1 MNGNTEYT
9 NLNDEINIYLVG
21 IKLAVAA
28 FIGHGFLDFWPLCS
42 TWEWTLSIPYYLLI
56 SLLSIYLYLVAP
68 LTTKLLF
75 FVTSAYHFGSDWAFA
90 SNALFLG
97 ITLVGIGMGTSSEQL
112 KLFGLP
118 DSHVLSLLTF
128 MCGII
133 CLIPSIKKPVVWLM
147 APLGGLGIYG
157 IMFYAIVIHTPRS
170 VYLLA
175 NKYGKKIYA
184 AWIIFTM
191 LSFVLVCLFE
201 VMFGAFKD
209 TRDVWIGGMMGI
221 LFAHILCTALW
232 RETIKS
238 RDETYS
244 VMY

>member
-1 MNGNTEYT
+1 MNDDDVNYEM
-9 NLNDEINIYLVG
+9 NIYFVG

-42 TWEWTLSIPYYLLI
+42 MWEWTISIPYYLLI

-68 LTTKLLF
+68 LTMKLLF
-75 FVTSAYHFGSDWAFA
+75 FITSAYHFGSDWTFA

-112 KLFGLP
+112 ELFGLP

-184 AWIIFTM
+184 AWIIFTI